1 MIVLKIMAVI
11 RGIVGLVGA
20 GRTETLRAIFGA
32 DPYEGKIIKN
42 GKELSIRSTGDA
54 IQNGIV
60 LVTEDRKGQG
70 LLLNLSVSDNAVIA
84 TLKQRRK
91 GIFLDKNGIDGEVRG
106 IIERLKIKTPSAKQI
121 VSLLSGGNQQKVII
135 GRWLLSNADIILFDE
150 PTRGIDVG
158 AKYEIYMLMNDLK
171 KAGKS
176 IIMVSSDMPELIG
189 MSDRI
194 IVLAEGRLTGTLEDP
209 SKFDQEVIMR
219 NASDIS

>member
-1 MIVLKIMAVI
+1 M
-11 RGIVGLVGA
+11 
-20 GRTETLRAIFGA
+20 
-32 DPYEGKIIKN
+32 
-42 GKELSIRSTGDA
+42 SIRSTGDA